1 MLIVFTYLIV
11 AILGLSIGSFINV
24 LIYRLPIILGL
35 ERSKND
41 NLSIYKPRSFC
52 PICNVKIPLYRNI
65 PVFSFIFQKGRC
77 AECKE
82 KISLIYPF
90 IEILTSLVF
99 IVLFLINGPSIE
111 FIFYSLS
118 ISILLSIA
126 VIDIEHRI
134 IPNSLSIT
142 LLLLGFV
149 YSIFSNNLDPIS
161 SFLGAVIGFSIFY
174 SITIIYSYIKEQEG
188 LGIGDAKLLAAIGS
202 NLGLQA
208 IPMILLFTSLIGI
221 LIGLF
226 YYKNSN
232 QKSFFKLSIPLAPS
246 LSISY
251 VLYLLIN

>member
-35 ERSKND
+35 ETSQKD

-52 PICNVKIPLYRNI
+52 PICNVKIPMYRNI

-90 IEILTSLVF
+90 IEMLTSLIF

-111 FIFYSLS
+111 FIFCSLS

-134 IPNSLSIT
+134 IPNSLSIS

-149 YSIFSNNLDPIS
+149 YSIFSNNLDPIN

>member
-35 ERSKND
+35 ETSQND

>member
-35 ERSKND
+35 ETSQKD

-52 PICNVKIPLYRNI
+52 PICNVKIPMYRNI

-90 IEILTSLVF
+90 IEILTSLIF

-111 FIFYSLS
+111 FIFCSLS

-134 IPNSLSIT
+134 IPNSLSIS

-149 YSIFSNNLDPIS
+149 YSIFSNNLDLIS

>member
-35 ERSKND
+35 ETSQKD

-52 PICNVKIPLYRNI
+52 PICNVKIPMYRNI

-90 IEILTSLVF
+90 IEILTSLIF

-111 FIFYSLS
+111 FIFYTLS
-118 ISILLSIA
+118 ISILLPIA

-134 IPNSLSIT
+134 IPNSLSIS

-149 YSIFSNNLDPIS
+149 YSIFSDNLDPIS

-174 SITIIYSYIKEQEG
+174 SITIIYSYIKEEEG

-226 YYKNSN
+226 YFKNSN